1 MFKAS
6 LLAAA
11 VVVVAAVAPAQA
23 GEVEVKM
30 LTRGEA
36 GTMVFEPAV
45 VHVQPGDTVR
55 FVPVDPGHNA
65 ESLKGMIPEGAE
77 PFKGGI
83 GKELAVT
90 FAVEGVY
97 GYNCMPHYGMGM
109 VGLVV
114 VGDAAANAEA
124 VKVVQQR
131 GRAAERFAA
140 LFAGLQG

>member
-11 VVVVAAVAPAQA
+11 MTVATLAAAQA

-36 GTMVFEPAV
+36 GMMVFEPAV
-45 VHVQPGDTVR
+45 VHIQPGDTVR
-55 FVPVDPGHNA
+55 FVPVDAGHNA
-65 ESLKGMIPEGAE
+65 ESITGMIPQGAE
-77 PFKGGI
+77 AFKGGI
-83 GKELAVT
+83 GKALSVT
-90 FAVEGVY
+90 FTVEGVY

-114 VGDAAANAEA
+114 VGNGEANVESAAAL
-124 VKVVQQR
+124 KQP
-131 GRAAERFAA
+131 GKAAQRFAA
-140 LFAGLQG
+140 LFAALEG

>member
-1 MFKAS
+1 MIKAS

-11 VVVVAAVAPAQA
+11 VTLATLATAQA

-30 LTRGEA
+30 LTRGET
-36 GTMVFEPAV
+36 GMMVFEPAV

-65 ESLKGMIPEGAE
+65 ESLKGMIPDGAE

-83 GKELAVT
+83 GKEIAVT
-90 FAVEGVY
+90 FTVEGVY
-97 GYNCMPHYGMGM
+97 GYDCMPHYGMGM

-114 VGDAAANAEA
+114 VGDADANAEA
-124 VKVVQQR
+124 AQAVKQR
-131 GRAAERFAA
+131 GRAAGRFAT
-140 LFAGLQG
+140 LFTELNG

>member
-1 MFKAS
+1 
-6 LLAAA
+6 
-11 VVVVAAVAPAQA
+11 
-23 GEVEVKM
+23 
-30 LTRGEA
+30 
-36 GTMVFEPAV
+36 V
-45 VHVQPGDTVR
+45 VHVQPRDTVR

-90 FAVEGVY
+90 FTVEGVY

-124 VKVVQQR
+124 VKAVQQR

>member
-1 MFKAS
+1 MIKVS

-11 VVVVAAVAPAQA
+11 MTLAALTAAQA

-36 GTMVFEPAV
+36 GMMVFEPAV

-65 ESLKGMIPEGAE
+65 ESIKGMIPEGAE

-83 GKELAVT
+83 GKEIAVT
-90 FAVEGVY
+90 FTVEGVY

-114 VGDAAANAEA
+114 VGGGDANAEA
-124 VKVVQQR
+124 
-131 GRAAERFAA
+131 AAALKQPGKAAQRFAA
-140 LFAGLQG
+140 LFAALEG

>member
-1 MFKAS
+1 MIKAS
-6 LLAAA
+6 FLAAA
-11 VVVVAAVAPAQA
+11 MTLAAVAAAEA

-30 LTRGEA
+30 LTRGQA

-65 ESLKGMIPEGAE
+65 ESIKGMIPEGAA

-83 GKELAVT
+83 GKEIAVT
-90 FAVEGVY
+90 FTVEGVY
-97 GYNCMPHYGMGM
+97 GYSCMPHYGMGM

-114 VGDAAANAEA
+114 VGSPEANAESA
-124 VKVVQQR
+124 AALKQPAKAAQR
-131 GRAAERFAA
+131 FVALFAA
-140 LFAGLQG
+140 LEG

>member
-1 MFKAS
+1 MLKTS

-11 VVVVAAVAPAQA
+11 VLMAAAAPAAA

-30 LTRGEA
+30 LTRGAA
-36 GTMVFEPAV
+36 GMMVFEPAV
-45 VHVQPGDTVR
+45 VHIQPGESVR

-65 ESLKGMIPEGAE
+65 ESLKGMTPEGAE

-83 GKELAVT
+83 GKEITVT
-90 FAVEGVY
+90 FTVEGIY

-114 VGDAAANAEA
+114 VGDAAANVEVVQA
-124 VKVVQQR
+124 VKQR

-140 LFAGLQG
+140 LFAEVEG